1 MSLFSHK
8 EGKDRTSHEGLDC
21 PRRQHQRRGPATGIS
36 TVQIKFCDGRQ
47 YLPEAIAGK
56 EFQKLFLK
64 FLQGRIQRE
73 E

>member
-8 EGKDRTSHEGLDC
+8 EGKDRTSHQGLDG
-21 PRRQHQRRGPATGIS
+21 PPRQHQRRGPAAGIS
-36 TVQIKFCDGRQ
+36 TMQIKFYDGRQ
-47 YLPEAIAGK
+47 YLPEAITDK